1 MFKKNP
7 DPISEPV
14 EAIIKTL
21 ILGIKS
27 VSAQSETA
35 NIKIAIYVLEKQP
48 LLADFLTN
56 SRFVDDLGDSA

>member
-1 MFKKNP
+1 M
-7 DPISEPV
+7 
-14 EAIIKTL
+14 EANIKTL

-27 VSAQSETA
+27 VSAQSDTA
-35 NIKIAIYVLEKQP
+35 NIKLANYVHEKQA